1 MTFGGLQFFKAII
14 CCLFHVDTLQST
26 RKLPKRLRLTFW
38 HPQMHLYGNEIYH
51 STRPLQHPKR
61 PSQYKMLCIVCT
73 TLLAVWPS
81 SYTY

>member
-61 PSQYKMLCIVCT
+61 PSQYKMLCIVG
-73 TLLAVWPS
+73 LAIS
-81 SYTY
+81 EDAR